1 MSISN
6 PLAPPLTLDEQQR
19 YHRHLTLPEVGE
31 AGQRRLK
38 AARVLL
44 VGAGGLGAPA
54 ALYLAAAGVGHL
66 GIVDADSV
74 ELSNL
79 QRQVIHDTR
88 DVARAKVASAEARVH
103 ALNPHVD
110 VATYPT
116 RLTSANAMEIL
127 ADYDVIVD
135 GSDNFATRY
144 LVNDACVLLGK
155 PNVSGSVLRFE
166 GQASVF
172 SAGNGP
178 CYRCLFREPPPPA
191 LVQNC
196 VESGVLGVVPG
207 LIGVVQAAETIK
219 LITGIGETLVGRLLL
234 VDALRMRFR
243 TIDLAKDPDCVAC
256 GRREITALID
266 YEAFCGVSQNETEV
280 SADAAAD
287 EITPAVLAA
296 RLERG
301 EAPLLLDVRE
311 PYEWAIAR
319 LPEARLVPLSR
330 LPDVLD
336 SLNRSEEIV
345 VYCHHGLRSAAAVDW
360 LREQG
365 FDRARNLVGGIDRW
379 TLDVDPSMRRY

>member
-6 PLAPPLTLDEQQR
+6 PFAPLLTLDEQQR
-19 YHRHLTLPEVGE
+19 YHRHLILPEVGE
-31 AGQRRLK
+31 EGQRRLK

-54 ALYLAAAGVGHL
+54 ALYLAAAGIGHL

-79 QRQVIHDTR
+79 QRQIIHDTR

-110 VATYPT
+110 VATYRT
-116 RLTSANAMEIL
+116 RLTSSNALEL
-127 ADYDVIVD
+127 LGGYDVIVD

-155 PNVSGSVLRFE
+155 PNVSGGVLRFE

-172 SAGNGP
+172 SAGDGP

-196 VESGVLGVVPG
+196 ADSGVLGVVPG
-207 LIGVVQAAETIK
+207 LIGVIQAAETIK

-234 VDALRMRFR
+234 VDTLRMRFR
-243 TIDLAKDPDCVAC
+243 TIGLQKDPECVAC
-256 GRREITALID
+256 GRREITTLID
-266 YEAFCGVSQNETEV
+266 YEAFCGVSKREDESPV
-280 SADAAAD
+280 DADAD
-287 EITPAVLAA
+287 EITPVALAA

-301 EAPLLLDVRE
+301 EGPLLLDVRE
-311 PYEWAIAR
+311 PHEWAIAR
-319 LPEARLVPLSR
+319 LPGARLVPLNS
-330 LPDVLD
+330 LPDALD
-336 SLNRSEEIV
+336 GLDRSEEII

-379 TLDVDPSMRRY
+379 TQDIDPSMRRY

>member
-1 MSISN
+1 MPISS
-6 PLAPPLTLDEQQR
+6 PIAPPLTSEEQER
-19 YHRHLTLPEVGE
+19 YHRHLILPEVGE
-31 AGQRRLK
+31 EGQRRLK

-44 VGAGGLGAPA
+44 IGAGGLGAPA
-54 ALYLAAAGVGHL
+54 ALYLAAAGIGHL
-66 GIVDADSV
+66 GIVDSDSV

-110 VATYPT
+110 VAAYRT
-116 RLTSANAMEIL
+116 RLTSSNAMELL

-172 SAGNGP
+172 SAGDGP

-196 VESGVLGVVPG
+196 ADSGVLGVVPG
-207 LIGVVQAAETIK
+207 LIGVIQAAETIK

-234 VDALRMRFR
+234 VDTLRLRFH
-243 TIDLAKDPDCVAC
+243 TIDLEKDPECVAC
-256 GRREITALID
+256 GRREITSLID
-266 YEAFCGVSQNETEV
+266 YEAFCGLGQNDVES
-280 SADAAAD
+280 SADDVGD
-287 EITPAVLAA
+287 EITPAALAA

-301 EAPLLLDVRE
+301 EAPVLLDVRE

-319 LPEARLVPLSR
+319 LPDARLVPLNS
-330 LPDVLD
+330 LPDALD
-336 SLNRSEEIV
+336 TLDRSEEMV

-379 TLDVDPSMRRY
+379 SREVDPSMRRY